1 MNVDSLGDEASKLS
15 YRRYMQAYQAGHSNI
30 RQDYM
35 EKRRVT
41 RANVNE
47 KVFVVSMVATVLT
60 TSVVH
65 AVSAAPAT
73 KSVASTSVA
82 QVKNSTFTINGNSV
96 IVRSIVK
103 NGETLVAVRDVIQ
116 AIGAQAEIAK
126 GATVIQLNGHTVSLQ
141 NKSKQLVVDG
151 AKVNL
156 NQPVTIIGG
165 VSYVALRPLV
175 SGVGGTVGLKNGKL
189 EVSTIALIE
198 GTENPRFAG
207 ANEIIIVSKN
217 EDEGRS
223 DYLINTTTGK
233 YELLLTT
240 EGGSDLVVSPSGNQ
254 AAYTNAEG
262 TVYVID
268 LKTKAS
274 KLITNDTSIKPELVW
289 SADERS
295 IYFLQGDKGSVI
307 ANLNLADGTIKKLV
321 EDKVDYKENLNVS
334 LSGKRFIYTVT
345 TLGKVTADSTNVDED
360 NVDIDF
366 SANQQQLFSY
376 NNGSDKTVAVKLTTS
391 TDDKVFIYSAD
402 GQKAY
407 YVSVPSEDGNAS
419 LMSVDASQ
427 KPVTVY
433 NEHDVEQA
441 VLSGGTL
448 YVLAA
453 QDDKNSVILSIDTVT
468 GQQSKLYTVSSDV
481 TSIVV
486 KGSQLAVVEN
496 GQVLVQTDGSW
507 KAVTK

>member
-1 MNVDSLGDEASKLS
+1 MSMK
-15 YRRYMQAYQAGHSNI
+15 
-30 RQDYM
+30 
-35 EKRRVT
+35 
-41 RANVNE
+41 
-47 KVFVVSMVATVLT
+47 KVLVVSMVATVLT
-60 TSVVH
+60 TSGAY

-73 KSVASTSVA
+73 KPAASSSAA
-82 QVKNSTFTINGNSV
+82 QVKNSTFTINGSSV
-96 IVRSIVK
+96 TVRSIVK
-103 NGETLVAVRDVIQ
+103 NGETLVAVRDVIR
-116 AIGAQAEIAK
+116 ALEAQSEMVN
-126 GATVIQLNGHTVSLQ
+126 GTTVIQLNGHTVSLQ
-141 NKSKQLVVDG
+141 NKSKQLDVDG
-151 AKVNL
+151 TKVNL
-156 NQPVTIIGG
+156 NQPVTVIGG
-165 VSYVALRPLV
+165 TSYVALRPLV
-175 SGVGGTVGLKNGKL
+175 SSVGGTVELRNGQL
-189 EVSTIALIE
+189 EVRTIALLQAA
-198 GTENPRFAG
+198 ENPRFAG
-207 ANEIIIVSKN
+207 TDGLIVSQN
-217 EDEGRS
+217 DDQGRS
-223 DYLINTTTGK
+223 DYLVNTATGK

-262 TVYVID
+262 AVYVID

-274 KLITNDTSIKPELVW
+274 KLITNDTSIKPEMVW
-289 SADERS
+289 SMDESS

-307 ANLNLADGTIKKLV
+307 ANLNLADGSITKLV

-334 LSGKRFIYTVT
+334 TSGKRFIYSVT

-360 NVDIDF
+360 NVEIDF

-376 NNGSDKTVAVKLTTS
+376 NNDSEKKEATQLTTS

-427 KPVTVY
+427 KPVTIY
-433 NEHDVEQA
+433 NENDVEQA
-441 VLSGGTL
+441 ILSGSTL

-481 TSIVV
+481 SSIVV
-486 KGSQLAVVEN
+486 KGSQIAVVEN
-496 GQVLVQTDGSW
+496 GQVLVQADGSW
-507 KAVTK
+507 RAVTK

>member
-1 MNVDSLGDEASKLS
+1 MKKTL
-15 YRRYMQAYQAGHSNI
+15 
-30 RQDYM
+30 
-35 EKRRVT
+35 
-41 RANVNE
+41 
-47 KVFVVSMVATVLT
+47 VVSMVATVLT
-60 TSVVH
+60 TSVAH

-73 KSVASTSVA
+73 KSVASTSAA

-103 NGETLVAVRDVIQ
+103 NGETLVAVRDVIE
-116 AIGAQAEIAK
+116 AIGAQAEIANR
-126 GATVIQLNGHTVSLQ
+126 ATVIQLNGHTVSLQ

-165 VSYVALRPLV
+165 ASYVALRPLV
-175 SGVGGTVGLKNGKL
+175 TGVGGTVGLKDGQL

-207 ANEIIIVSKN
+207 ANELIVSKN
-217 EDEGRS
+217 DDEGRS
-223 DYLINTTTGK
+223 DYLINTATGK

-262 TVYVID
+262 AVYVID

-289 SADERS
+289 SADESS

-334 LSGKRFIYTVT
+334 LSGKRFVYTVT
-345 TLGKVTADSTNVDED
+345 TLGKVTADSTNVDAD

-376 NNGSDKTVAVKLTTS
+376 NNGSDKPSAVKLTTS

-427 KPVTVY
+427 KPITVY

-481 TSIVV
+481 SSIVV
-486 KGSQLAVVEN
+486 KGSQIAVVEN
-496 GQVLVQTDGSW
+496 GRVLVQADGSW

>member
-1 MNVDSLGDEASKLS
+1 MSMK
-15 YRRYMQAYQAGHSNI
+15 
-30 RQDYM
+30 
-35 EKRRVT
+35 
-41 RANVNE
+41 
-47 KVFVVSMVATVLT
+47 KVLVVSMVATVLT
-60 TSVVH
+60 TSGAY

-73 KSVASTSVA
+73 KPAASTSAA
-82 QVKNSTFTINGNSV
+82 QVKNSTFTINGSSV
-96 IVRSIVK
+96 TVRSIVK
-103 NGETLVAVRDVIQ
+103 NGETLVAVRDVIR
-116 AIGAQAEIAK
+116 AMEAQSEMVN

-141 NKSKQLVVDG
+141 NKSKQLDVDG
-151 AKVNL
+151 TKVNL
-156 NQPVTIIGG
+156 KQPVTIIGG
-165 VSYVALRPLV
+165 TSYVALRPLV
-175 SGVGGTVGLKNGKL
+175 SSVGGTVELRNGQL
-189 EVSTIALIE
+189 EVRTIALLE
-198 GTENPRFAG
+198 AAENPRFVG
-207 ANEIIIVSKN
+207 TDGLIVSKN
-217 EDEGRS
+217 DDQGRN
-223 DYLINTTTGK
+223 DYLVNTATGK

-262 TVYVID
+262 AVYVID

-274 KLITNDTSIKPELVW
+274 KLITNDTSIKPEMVW
-289 SADERS
+289 SMDESS

-307 ANLNLADGTIKKLV
+307 ANLNLADGSITKLV

-334 LSGKRFIYTVT
+334 TSGKRFIYSVT

-360 NVDIDF
+360 NVEIDF

-376 NNGSDKTVAVKLTTS
+376 NNDSEKKEAVQLTTG

-427 KPVTVY
+427 KPVTIY

-441 VLSGGTL
+441 ILSGSTL

-481 TSIVV
+481 SSIVV
-486 KGSQLAVVEN
+486 KGSQIAVVEN
-496 GQVLVQTDGSW
+496 GQVLVQADGSW
-507 KAVTK
+507 RAVTK

>member
-1 MNVDSLGDEASKLS
+1 MSMK
-15 YRRYMQAYQAGHSNI
+15 
-30 RQDYM
+30 
-35 EKRRVT
+35 
-41 RANVNE
+41 
-47 KVFVVSMVATVLT
+47 KVLVVSMVATVLT
-60 TSVVH
+60 TSGAY

-73 KSVASTSVA
+73 KPAASTSAA
-82 QVKNSTFTINGNSV
+82 QVKNSTFTINGSSV
-96 IVRSIVK
+96 TVRSIVK
-103 NGETLVAVRDVIQ
+103 NGETLVAVRDVIR
-116 AIGAQAEIAK
+116 AMEAQSEMVN

-141 NKSKQLVVDG
+141 NKSKQLDVDG
-151 AKVNL
+151 TKVNL
-156 NQPVTIIGG
+156 KQPVTIIGG
-165 VSYVALRPLV
+165 TSYVALRPLV
-175 SGVGGTVGLKNGKL
+175 SSVGGTVELRNGQL
-189 EVSTIALIE
+189 EVRTIALLE
-198 GTENPRFAG
+198 AAENPRFAG
-207 ANEIIIVSKN
+207 TDGLIVSQN
-217 EDEGRS
+217 DDQGRN
-223 DYLINTTTGK
+223 DYLVNTATGK

-262 TVYVID
+262 AVYVID

-274 KLITNDTSIKPELVW
+274 KLITNDTSIKPEMVW
-289 SADERS
+289 SMDESS

-307 ANLNLADGTIKKLV
+307 ANLNLADGTITKLV

-334 LSGKRFIYTVT
+334 TSGKRFIYSVT

-360 NVDIDF
+360 NVEIDF

-376 NNGSDKTVAVKLTTS
+376 NNDSEKKEAAQLTTS

-407 YVSVPSEDGNAS
+407 YVSVPTEDGNAS
-419 LMSVDASQ
+419 LLSVDASQ
-427 KPVTVY
+427 KPVTIY

-441 VLSGGTL
+441 ILSGSTL

-481 TSIVV
+481 SSIVV
-486 KGSQLAVVEN
+486 KGSQIAVVEN
-496 GQVLVQTDGSW
+496 GRVLVQADGSW
-507 KAVTK
+507 RAVTK

>member
-1 MNVDSLGDEASKLS
+1 
-15 YRRYMQAYQAGHSNI
+15 
-30 RQDYM
+30 
-35 EKRRVT
+35 
-41 RANVNE
+41 
-47 KVFVVSMVATVLT
+47 MVATVLT
-60 TSVVH
+60 TSGAY

-73 KSVASTSVA
+73 KPAASTSAA
-82 QVKNSTFTINGNSV
+82 QVKNSTFTINGSSV
-96 IVRSIVK
+96 TVRSIVK
-103 NGETLVAVRDVIQ
+103 NGETLVAVRDVIR
-116 AIGAQAEIAK
+116 AMEAQSEMVN

-141 NKSKQLVVDG
+141 NKSKQLDVDG
-151 AKVNL
+151 TKVNL
-156 NQPVTIIGG
+156 KQPVTIIGG
-165 VSYVALRPLV
+165 TSYVALRPLV
-175 SGVGGTVGLKNGKL
+175 SSVGGTVELRNGQL
-189 EVSTIALIE
+189 EVRTIALLE
-198 GTENPRFAG
+198 AAENPRFVG
-207 ANEIIIVSKN
+207 TDGLIVSKN
-217 EDEGRS
+217 DDQGRN
-223 DYLINTTTGK
+223 DYLVNTATGK

-262 TVYVID
+262 AVYVID

-274 KLITNDTSIKPELVW
+274 KLITNDTSIKPEMVW
-289 SADERS
+289 SMDESS

-307 ANLNLADGTIKKLV
+307 ANLNLADGSITKLV

-334 LSGKRFIYTVT
+334 TSGKRFIYSVT

-360 NVDIDF
+360 NVEIDF

-376 NNGSDKTVAVKLTTS
+376 NNDSEKKEAVQLTTG

-427 KPVTVY
+427 KPVTIY

-441 VLSGGTL
+441 ILSGSTL

-481 TSIVV
+481 SSIVV
-486 KGSQLAVVEN
+486 KGSQIAVVEN
-496 GQVLVQTDGSW
+496 GQVLVQADGSW
-507 KAVTK
+507 RAVTK

>member
-1 MNVDSLGDEASKLS
+1 MK
-15 YRRYMQAYQAGHSNI
+15 
-30 RQDYM
+30 
-35 EKRRVT
+35 
-41 RANVNE
+41 
-47 KVFVVSMVATVLT
+47 KVLVVSMVATALT
-60 TSVVH
+60 TSVVG
-65 AVSAAPAT
+65 AVSAAPAA
-73 KSVASTSVA
+73 KPAASTSAA

-96 IVRSIVK
+96 MVRSIVK

-116 AIGAQAEIAK
+116 AIGAQAEVAN
-126 GATVIQLNGHTVSLQ
+126 GATVIQWNGHTVSLQ

-151 AKVNL
+151 TKVNL

-175 SGVGGTVGLKNGKL
+175 SGVGGTVGLKNGQL

-207 ANEIIIVSKN
+207 ANELIVSKN
-217 EDEGRS
+217 DDEGRS
-223 DYLINTTTGK
+223 DYLVNTATGK

-262 TVYVID
+262 AVYVID
-268 LKTKAS
+268 LTTKAS
-274 KLITNDTSIKPELVW
+274 KLITKDTSIKPELVW
-289 SADERS
+289 SADESS

-307 ANLNLADGTIKKLV
+307 ANLNLADGSIKKLV

-376 NNGSDKTVAVKLTTS
+376 NNGSDKPVAVKLTTS

-407 YVSVPSEDGNAS
+407 YVSVPSEDGNAA

-441 VLSGGTL
+441 VLSGGNL
-448 YVLAA
+448 YLLAA
-453 QDDKNSVILSIDTVT
+453 QDDKNSMILSIDTLT

-481 TSIVV
+481 SSIVV

-496 GQVLVQTDGSW
+496 GRVLVQADGSW

>member
-1 MNVDSLGDEASKLS
+1 MK
-15 YRRYMQAYQAGHSNI
+15 
-30 RQDYM
+30 
-35 EKRRVT
+35 
-41 RANVNE
+41 
-47 KVFVVSMVATVLT
+47 KVLVVSMVATVLT
-60 TSVVH
+60 TSGAY

-73 KSVASTSVA
+73 KPAASSSAA
-82 QVKNSTFTINGNSV
+82 QVKNSTFTINGSSV
-96 IVRSIVK
+96 TVRSIVK
-103 NGETLVAVRDVIQ
+103 NGETLVAVRDVIR
-116 AIGAQAEIAK
+116 ALEAQSEMVN
-126 GATVIQLNGHTVSLQ
+126 GTTVIQLNGHTVSLQ
-141 NKSKQLVVDG
+141 NKSKQLDVDG
-151 AKVNL
+151 TKVNL
-156 NQPVTIIGG
+156 NQPVTVIGG
-165 VSYVALRPLV
+165 TSYVALRPLV
-175 SGVGGTVGLKNGKL
+175 SSVGGTVELRNGQL
-189 EVSTIALIE
+189 EVRTIALLQAA
-198 GTENPRFAG
+198 ENPRFAG
-207 ANEIIIVSKN
+207 TDGLIVSQN
-217 EDEGRS
+217 DDQGRS
-223 DYLINTTTGK
+223 DYLVNTATGK

-262 TVYVID
+262 AVYVID

-274 KLITNDTSIKPELVW
+274 KLITNDTSIKPEMVW
-289 SADERS
+289 SMDESS

-307 ANLNLADGTIKKLV
+307 ANLNLADGSITKLV

-334 LSGKRFIYTVT
+334 TSGKRFIYSVT

-360 NVDIDF
+360 NVEIDF

-376 NNGSDKTVAVKLTTS
+376 NNDSEKKEATQLTTS

-427 KPVTVY
+427 KPVTIY
-433 NEHDVEQA
+433 NENDVEQA
-441 VLSGGTL
+441 ILSGSTL

-481 TSIVV
+481 SSIVV
-486 KGSQLAVVEN
+486 KGSQIAVVEN
-496 GQVLVQTDGSW
+496 GQVLVQADGSW
-507 KAVTK
+507 RAVTK